1 VPGLWGGAL
10 FLFMVST
17 LLNTAGFGSGLRDV
31 FTGLIIVAGIAITG
45 TRQALR

>member
-1 VPGLWGGAL
+1 
-10 FLFMVST
+10 MVST

-31 FTGLIIVAGIAITG
+31 FTGLIIVAGIAVTG